1 MKSKFKANTVLSAVR
16 ALFLIG
22 ITLLFLGIGADWW
35 GWMAKVQFLP
45 SLMRVI
51 ASATALNI
59 AILAALVAVTLLFG
73 RIYCST
79 LCPAGALQDLVIKL
93 RGRKHKHHF
102 RPGRP
107 VVRWTVLGISAIASI
122 CSFQLVLAVLAPYSA
137 YGRIVR
143 SIAGIADG
151 TVWTGGALIVTISG
165 LLTLV
170 TLFLF
175 AWFEG
180 RLWCNLLCP
189 VGTLLGAIGGRSLFR
204 IKIDNDKCV
213 HCGRCETKCPAGC
226 LDSSLR
232 KIDYSRCLTCLECID
247 NCSVGAIRWSK
258 AGSTGGEASEL
269 VGKVQTDD
277 AKGPDVTTP
286 DKGRRKF
293 LIAGLA
299 LTGGLMADAAEKT
312 VGKAAAAKLRPSKEV
327 QPVPFGAGS
336 SRNFYSKCTS
346 CQLCIASC
354 PYGVLKPSGD
364 PKHLMAPEMDFRGN
378 WCHPECNICSEVC
391 PSGAILP
398 LKDGEKLTIS
408 IGTSSIERNACLVNT
423 KGVKCGNCARHC
435 PVGAIS
441 MVVVEGYK
449 GRQPVVDEEKCIGCG
464 ACEHVCPATPVSA
477 ITVQGRKI
485 HREL

>member
-107 VVRWTVLGISAIASI
+107 VVRWTVLVISAIASI

-143 SIAGIADG
+143 SIVGIADG
-151 TVWTGGALIVTISG
+151 TAWTGGALIVTISG

-180 RLWCNLLCP
+180 RLWCNLVCP

-204 IKIDNDKCV
+204 INIDNDKCV

-247 NCSVGAIRWSK
+247 NCSVGAIRWTK
-258 AGSTGGEASEL
+258 AGHTEVKAAEVTGKA
-269 VGKVQTDD
+269 QTDE
-277 AKGPDVTTP
+277 
-286 DKGRRKF
+286 GRRKF